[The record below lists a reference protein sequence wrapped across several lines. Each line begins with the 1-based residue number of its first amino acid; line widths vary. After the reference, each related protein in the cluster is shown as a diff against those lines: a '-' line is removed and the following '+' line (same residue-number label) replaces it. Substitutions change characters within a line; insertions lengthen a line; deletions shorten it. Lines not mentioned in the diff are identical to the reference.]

1 MKKASYI
8 LIVVIVLFALVT
20 ILFFKSNNKNA
31 VKLRVDYPIIFGS
44 FEAEEN
50 DVNVKVPGKVADI
63 YVSEGD
69 EVKAGDK
76 IAVFEAENIKAKVEQ
91 ARAVYSAAKDKNKQA
106 KIAYEA
112 QIKQSNATIL
122 QANSALEAA
131 NAQLSK
137 VKAGAR
143 PQQLTQASLLVEQ
156 AKAAYELSKSNYE
169 RMEQLAKQNLIAQQ
183 KMDFAKTDMDVS
195 KAKYDSAVEQFNLVK
210 EGAQKEDI
218 EAATAVKN
226 LANGAVALANAAK
239 MQIELRKQ
247 DIEASKAQMMQ
258 AEAAVKEAESYL
270 NDSTIIAPISG
281 IITSKNVD
289 KGEIVSTGMP
299 VVTISD
305 IKNMWLNLKISE
317 NDISKFQYGKEIIV
331 MIPAMGNKEYKGKIS
346 YIASKPSFAVEKA
359 TPEKGERDVVY
370 FLVKVKIDNSDEK
383 LKPGMTGAVK
393 KSGI

>member
-218 EAATAVKN
+218 EAATAVTN
-226 LANGAVALANAAK
+226 QANGAVALANAAK

-289 KGEIVSTGMP
+289 KGELVSTGMP

-383 LKPGMTGAVK
+383 LKPGMTGAVE

>member
-8 LIVVIVLFALVT
+8 LIVVIVLFAVVT

-195 KAKYDSAVEQFNLVK
+195 KAKYDSAVEQLNLVK

-218 EAATAVKN
+218 EAATAVRN

-289 KGEIVSTGMP
+289 KGELVSTGMP

-317 NDISKFQYGKEIIV
+317 NDISKFQYGKEIMV

-383 LKPGMTGAVK
+383 LKPGMTGAIK

>member
-218 EAATAVKN
+218 EAATAVTN
-226 LANGAVALANAAK
+226 QANGAVALANAAK

-289 KGEIVSTGMP
+289 KGELVSTGMP

-317 NDISKFQYGKEIIV
+317 NDISKFQYGKEIMV

>member
-122 QANSALEAA
+122 LANSALEAA

-218 EAATAVKN
+218 EAATAVTN
-226 LANGAVALANAAK
+226 QANGAVALANAAK

-289 KGEIVSTGMP
+289 KGELVSTGMP

>member
-218 EAATAVKN
+218 EAATAVTN
-226 LANGAVALANAAK
+226 QANGAVALANAAK

-289 KGEIVSTGMP
+289 KGELVSTGMP

>member
-76 IAVFEAENIKAKVEQ
+76 IAVFEAENIKAKLEQ

-218 EAATAVKN
+218 EAATAVTN
-226 LANGAVALANAAK
+226 QANGAVALANAAK

-289 KGEIVSTGMP
+289 KGELVSTGMP

-317 NDISKFQYGKEIIV
+317 NDISKFQYGKEIMV

>member
-8 LIVVIVLFALVT
+8 LIVVIVLFAVVT

-218 EAATAVKN
+218 EAATAVTN
-226 LANGAVALANAAK
+226 QANGAVALANAAK

-289 KGEIVSTGMP
+289 KGELVSTGMP